1 MQTNHYKND
10 FKNDI
15 HYYFFADISFAFIYF
30 ETLARRYAI
39 LQDIYYEKF
48 HKNVAQQRSRQQ
60 VTASKNKSPKACQ
73 EGKKMDINGH
83 FSENHASGHIRKSRV
98 SPILVGWKHAEAKGH
113 SIPIVRNNHRGDF
126 HRIISHLLRFSSI
139 VCTYYYQSVIIFL
152 PIQLNLVVWLL
163 SYAGTLFVN
172 Y

>member
-1 MQTNHYKND
+1 MQTKHYKND

-15 HYYFFADISFAFIYF
+15 HYFFADISFAFIYF

-83 FSENHASGHIRKSRV
+83 FSRKPCLRTYQKITCEPNISWLEACRSKRPLNSYRPEQSLRRLSSNHFTFAQIFKYC
-98 SPILVGWKHAEAKGH
+98 KQ
-113 SIPIVRNNHRGDF
+113 
-126 HRIISHLLRFSSI
+126 
-139 VCTYYYQSVIIFL
+139 YYQCDYFFA
-152 PIQLNLVVWLL
+152 NL
-163 SYAGTLFVN
+163 A
-172 Y
+172 